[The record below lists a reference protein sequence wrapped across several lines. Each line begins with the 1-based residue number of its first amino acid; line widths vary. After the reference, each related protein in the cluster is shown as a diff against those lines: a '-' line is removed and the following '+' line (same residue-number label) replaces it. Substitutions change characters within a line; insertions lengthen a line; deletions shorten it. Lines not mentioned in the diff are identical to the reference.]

1 MCGYFGSR
9 TFYFRGILMDALAIQ
24 IGLAILE
31 TVSLEIGKK
40 GFKRI
45 KRVLTKDLLDKSVL
59 EMTKQRQYKGFDSDE
74 LLRVVLYK
82 EDQIFKQLNRVIE
95 ELNLRTKVRTDGKT
109 ITLDVSPK
117 DFKKINCV
125 AEISRSVPEEK
136 EIALLVNQVKQYF
149 KVVTPVIPQSPVF
162 IDWFERKCGKNAL
175 FFEISAEGYY
185 SISRSQANTQIKR
198 DLRWYIV
205 DTTDWH
211 NYIYNEVEE
220 SQELSDKNSIVIKSS
235 ITKGYIIA
243 VSGTL

>member
-1 MCGYFGSR
+1 
-9 TFYFRGILMDALAIQ
+9 MDALAIQ

-82 EDQIFKQLNRVIE
+82 EDQIFQQLNKVIE
-95 ELNLRTKVRTDGKT
+95 ELNLRTKVRTDGKA

-117 DFKKINCV
+117 DFKKISCV

-162 IDWFERKCGKNAL
+162 VDWFERKCGKNAL

-185 SISRSQANTQIKR
+185 SISRAEIYKTITHEPR
-198 DLRWYIV
+198 IFVV
-205 DTTDWH
+205 DTTDLY
-211 NYIYNEVEE
+211 NYTYYEAVENR
-220 SQELSDKNSIVIKSS
+220 ELSDGNNIVIKPN
-235 ITKGYIIA
+235 TNKGYIVA